1 MDFHYYYI
9 TENWLT
15 STNLGPSFPKGRSI
29 SCFSWSALIDGNN
42 YIHLSITQ
50 QQQKKR
56 YSVQTASQLSPRLQ
70 TLFPNK
76 KQEQEKKNTS
86 AIWHFT
92 DVWKLWHAD
101 LEPALRDL
109 APHIL
114 CNTLNFAYHL
124 ITFFFCL

>member
-50 QQQKKR
+50 QQQKKGIQ
-56 YSVQTASQLSPRLQ
+56 YKQLHNYHPDFKLCFLIRNK
-70 TLFPNK
+70 NK
-76 KQEQEKKNTS
+76 KRRTPVPFGTS
-86 AIWHFT
+86 LMSESSGMQIWNQRS
-92 DVWKLWHAD
+92 
-101 LEPALRDL
+101 E
-109 APHIL
+109 I
-114 CNTLNFAYHL
+114 
-124 ITFFFCL
+124 